1 MRTRELVQGYFP
13 HHRRD
18 IDRQQDV
25 LSPTHWW
32 SPRDSIST
40 LGSCVTV
47 TSQAW

>member
-25 LSPTHWW
+25 LPPTH
-32 SPRDSIST
+32 
-40 LGSCVTV
+40 
-47 TSQAW
+47 